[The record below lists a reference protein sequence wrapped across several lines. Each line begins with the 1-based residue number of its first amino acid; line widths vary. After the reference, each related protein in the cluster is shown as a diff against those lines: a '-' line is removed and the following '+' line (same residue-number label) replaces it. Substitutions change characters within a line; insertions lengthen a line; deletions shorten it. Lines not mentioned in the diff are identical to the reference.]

1 MTNSLKKFLPVFLL
15 LQAVSFMAFSAD
27 QVQIRDD
34 APDRYEVV
42 LGDTLW
48 DISGRFLEDPW
59 LWPEVWE
66 LNPQIENPHL
76 IYPGDVI
83 ALVYSADGPMLTL
96 TRGGA
101 ESTGLRTIRL
111 SPQVRREPINSA
123 IPAIPL
129 DRISSFLKGTIIVSE
144 TELENS
150 PYLLG
155 NRSGTLL
162 SENNEE
168 VFAKGAWDNDI
179 SEYNIIRGGQVYTDP
194 DTGTVVGLEGK
205 HIGTAIMVKREGNN
219 ATLLTANVEEEIRE
233 GDRFIASSG
242 SRIDSNYF
250 PRPPSSSIEGSIID
264 ISSGRTVG
272 NLYDTIVINRG
283 SRNRLRVG
291 NLLALQKPDIEI
303 EDNIGKAT
311 LGQQVKQSLGFSNDN
326 IETFSGEK
334 YATVLIYRVFQN
346 ASLGII
352 LSAKEAVRLEDK
364 VVTP

>member
-1 MTNSLKKFLPVFLL
+1 MTNSLKKFFPVFLL
-15 LQAVSFMAFSAD
+15 LQALSLMGFSAD

-42 LGDTLW
+42 VGDTLW

-83 ALVYSADGPMLTL
+83 ALEYSADGPMLTL

-101 ESTGLRTIRL
+101 ETSGLRTIRL
-111 SPQVRREPINSA
+111 SPMVRREPINSA

-129 DRISSFLKGTIIVSE
+129 DRISAFLKGTIIVSE

-162 SENNEE
+162 TDNNKE
-168 VFAKGAWDNDI
+168 VFAKGNWDDEINQ
-179 SEYNIIRGGQVYTDP
+179 YNIVRGGQLYRDP
-194 DTGTVVGLEGK
+194 ETGEVVGVEGK
-205 HIGTAIMVKREGNN
+205 HIGTATMVNRDGSN
-219 ATLLTANVEEEIRE
+219 ATLLTVNIEEEVRK

-242 SRIDSNYF
+242 SRIDPNYF
-250 PRPPSSSIEGSIID
+250 PRPPSTTIEGSIID
-264 ISSGRTVG
+264 ISFGRTVG

-303 EDNIGKAT
+303 EDDIGKVN

-334 YATVLIYRVFQN
+334 YATVLIYRVFEE

-352 LSAKEAVRLEDK
+352 VSADQAVRLKDK
-364 VVTP
+364 VVSP

>member
-1 MTNSLKKFLPVFLL
+1 M
-15 LQAVSFMAFSAD
+15 
-27 QVQIRDD
+27 
-34 APDRYEVV
+34 
-42 LGDTLW
+42 
-48 DISGRFLEDPW
+48 SGIPYGIFREDSW

-101 ESTGLRTIRL
+101 ETTGLRTIRL
-111 SPQVRREPINSA
+111 SPQVRREPMSSA

-129 DRISSFLKGTIIVSE
+129 DQISAFLKGTIIVSE

-168 VFAKGAWDNDI
+168 VFAKGSWDDEIN
-179 SEYNIIRGGQVYTDP
+179 EYNIVRGGQIYTDP
-194 DTGTVVGLEGK
+194 ESGAIVGLEGK
-205 HIGTAIMVKREGNN
+205 HIGTATIVNRDGSN
-219 ATLLTANVEEEIRE
+219 ATLLTANVEEEIRK

-250 PRPPSSSIEGSIID
+250 PRPPSSSIEGRIID

-283 SRNRLRVG
+283 SKNRLRVG

-303 EDNIGKAT
+303 EDDIGKAT

-326 IETFSGEK
+326 VETFSGEK
-334 YATVLIYRVFQN
+334 YATVLIYRVFED

-352 LSAKEAVRLEDK
+352 LSADQAVRLEDR

>member
-1 MTNSLKKFLPVFLL
+1 MS
-15 LQAVSFMAFSAD
+15 
-27 QVQIRDD
+27 
-34 APDRYEVV
+34 
-42 LGDTLW
+42 
-48 DISGRFLEDPW
+48 
-59 LWPEVWE
+59 
-66 LNPQIENPHL
+66 
-76 IYPGDVI
+76 
-83 ALVYSADGPMLTL
+83 
-96 TRGGA
+96 
-101 ESTGLRTIRL
+101 
-111 SPQVRREPINSA
+111 SA

-129 DRISSFLKGTIIVSE
+129 DKISAFLKGTIIVSE
-144 TELENS
+144 TELENL

-168 VFAKGAWDNDI
+168 VFAKGSWDDEIN
-179 SEYNIIRGGQVYTDP
+179 EYNIVRGGQIYTDP
-194 DTGTVVGLEGK
+194 ESGAIVGLEGK
-205 HIGTAIMVKREGNN
+205 HIGTATIVNRDGSN
-219 ATLLTANVEEEIRE
+219 ATLLTANVEEEIRK

-250 PRPPSSSIEGSIID
+250 PRPPSSSIEGRIID

-283 SRNRLRVG
+283 SKNRLRVG

-303 EDNIGKAT
+303 EDDIGKAT

-326 IETFSGEK
+326 VETFSGEK
-334 YATVLIYRVFQN
+334 YATVLIYRVFED

-352 LSAKEAVRLEDK
+352 LSADQAVRLEDR